1 MFYDKYQAMCFA
13 MGKSPNGV
21 AKEIGVSSG
30 AVSEWKKGRTPRFE
44 TIQKIADYFHVS
56 AFDLMPE
63 GSQMNIT
70 YEGQTVSFQ
79 IPAKGNVSGIVDDS
93 SVRMIPLFESVSAGF
108 GALAV
113 NSIVDYVPAVI
124 ISDCEALQ
132 TIAIRVHGDSMYPKI
147 EDGDIVIVHKQDSVD
162 NGTLAVVLVD
172 NDEGFVKRVEYGAD
186 WIHLIS
192 NNPIYPAIK
201 FQGEDVLRVRVVG
214 RVTKIIKEV

>member
-1 MFYDKYQAMCFA
+1 L
-13 MGKSPNGV
+13 GL
-21 AKEIGVSSG
+21 SS
-30 AVSEWKKGRTPRFE
+30 ATSVRWKKGATPQDRTLA
-44 TIQKIADYFHVS
+44 KIAEYFGVPVS
-56 AFDLMPE
+56 YFTEE
-63 GSQMNIT
+63 GNA
-70 YEGQTVSFQ
+70 TVIDKASF
-79 IPAKGNVSGIVDDS
+79 
-93 SVRMIPLFESVSAGF
+93 RMVPLFESVSAGF

-124 ISDCEALQ
+124 VSDCEALQ

-172 NDEGFVKRVEYGAD
+172 NDEGFVKRVEYGPD

-201 FQGEDVLRVRVVG
+201 FQGKDVLRVRVVG
-214 RVTKIIKEV
+214 KVTKIIKEV

>member
-1 MFYDKYQAMCFA
+1 MFYDKYYSMCFA
-13 MGKSPNGV
+13 TGKSPNAV

-30 AVSEWKKGRTPRFE
+30 AVSEWKKGRVPRFE
-44 TIQKIADYFHVS
+44 TLQKIADYFHVS
-56 AFDLMPE
+56 VLDLLPE
-63 GSQMNIT
+63 DGRLNIT
-70 YEGQTVSFQ
+70 YEGQTVSVQ
-79 IPAKGNVSGIVDDS
+79 RSPSGNVSGVVEDS
-93 SVRMIPLFESVSAGF
+93 AVRMVPLFESVSAGF

-172 NDEGFVKRVEYGAD
+172 NDEGFVKRVEYGPD

-192 NNPIYPAIK
+192 YNPIYPAIK
-201 FQGEDVLRVRVVG
+201 FQGKDVLRVRVVG
-214 RVTKIIKEV
+214 KVTKIIKEV